1 MKGHGRRIFKTGE
14 GGMCGKIGMTMLV
27 SGNWNN
33 NNTKDKKG

>member
-1 MKGHGRRIFKTGE
+1 
-14 GGMCGKIGMTMLV
+14 MCGKIGMSMLV